1 MVNLVNR
8 SNVPHRLLPSNDPKP
23 VRTKDCVVVPISN
36 AKTFQVS
43 VGYFYNLRTEGFK
56 WRLFLLF
63 CFLYKITWKAPYMK
77 YETPTHI
84 KYSVFFFV
92 AI

>member
-1 MVNLVNR
+1 MVNLVNK

-63 CFLYKITWKAPYMK
+63 
-77 YETPTHI
+77 
-84 KYSVFFFV
+84 
-92 AI
+92 